1 LKTKF
6 PVESRAA
13 VAEIDLGAIA
23 HNLLEIKKRVA
34 PAKVMA
40 VVKAN
45 AYGHGAVAVA
55 KTAVEHGVDYF
66 GVARVEEGVELRE
79 AGITKP
85 ILVLG
90 GFFEAQIA
98 ESLKYNL
105 ELTLYDRGLAA
116 VLSKRAR
123 PGKPARV
130 HLKIDTGMGRVG
142 APWQQAAQ
150 FVQQIGELANIEMV
164 GVYTHLSSADESD
177 PTYSNTQLAR
187 FRKII
192 LELESQGVRMPLKHA
207 ANSGALL
214 NWPESF
220 FDLVRPGV
228 SLYGYYPAA
237 ETARSLP
244 LRPAMSIKSRVIFIK
259 EVEKDAFISYN
270 RTYQARQKTRVATV
284 AIGYADGYN
293 RLLSNRGE
301 VLIRG
306 RRWPVIGRVT
316 MDQIMVDIGAASEI
330 QIGDE
335 VVLLGRQGGEEI
347 TIYEICEK
355 LNTIPYEVTCWVSE
369 RVARVYKNNR

>member
-1 LKTKF
+1 MKTKF

>member
-1 LKTKF
+1 
-6 PVESRAA
+6 
-13 VAEIDLGAIA
+13 
-23 HNLLEIKKRVA
+23 
-34 PAKVMA
+34 M
-40 VVKAN
+40 VKAN
-45 AYGHGAVAVA
+45 AYGHGAAAVA
-55 KTAVEHGVDYF
+55 KTAVAHGADYF

-79 AGITKP
+79 AGIEKP

-90 GFFEAQIA
+90 GFFEDQIA

-105 ELTLYDRGLAA
+105 ELTLYDLGLAA
-116 VLSKRAR
+116 VLSKRAS
-123 PGKPARV
+123 PSQPARV
-130 HLKIDTGMGRVG
+130 HIKIDTGMGRVG
-142 APWQQAAQ
+142 APWQEAPQ
-150 FVQQIGELANIEMV
+150 FVEWVSELTNIEIV
-164 GVYTHLSSADESD
+164 GIYTHLSSADEAD
-177 PTYSNTQLAR
+177 PTYSHTQLAR
-187 FRKII
+187 FREII
-192 LELESQGVRMPLKHA
+192 LELENRGLRIPLKHA
-207 ANSGALL
+207 ANSGAIL
-214 NWPESF
+214 NLPESY
-220 FDLVRPGV
+220 FDMVRPGV

-237 ETARSLP
+237 ETARSLS

-316 MDQIMVDIGAASEI
+316 MDQIMVDIGTGSEI

-335 VVLLGRQGGEEI
+335 VVLLGQQGGEEI
-347 TIYEICEK
+347 TIYEITER

-369 RVARVYKNNR
+369 RVPRVFKNNV